1 MDAET
6 RDTWP
11 AAQNRVRRWLEFMLL
26 YVGLPL
32 ALLAARWVGCKV
44 PVLPVLW
51 LAAYPAAVC
60 LVRGYGWGAKEL
72 VGFSMTRPQA
82 GHLLLRVAI
91 AAAALTG
98 GILLVAPEQLFEL
111 PRRSPSLWALVMM
124 CYPILSVFPQGI
136 LYRGLFYAR
145 YAPLFGSERRA
156 WLAGALAFSLA
167 HLVFMN
173 VWAVA
178 LTFCGGLFINR
189 TYRKTGSL
197 LASGLEHALYGQ
209 LVFTTGWG
217 RFLYHGT
224 VRLLERGI

>member
-1 MDAET
+1 MAG
-6 RDTWP
+6 
-11 AAQNRVRRWLEFMLL
+11 VRMRRLGIEFVLL

-32 ALLAARWVGCKV
+32 ALLAARWLGCKV
-44 PVLPVLW
+44 PVLPFLW
-51 LAAYPAAVC
+51 AAAYPAAVC
-60 LVRGYGWGAKEL
+60 LVRRYGWGAKEL
-72 VGFSMTRPQA
+72 VGFSLTRPQA

-91 AAAALTG
+91 AAAVLTG

-111 PRRSPSLWALVMM
+111 PRRSPSLWALVML
-124 CYPILSVFPQGI
+124 CYPVLSVFPQGI

-145 YAPLFGSERRA
+145 YASLFGSERRA

-167 HLVFMN
+167 HLVFVN

-178 LTFCGGLFINR
+178 LTFVGGLFINR

-197 LASGLEHALYGQ
+197 MASGLEHALYGQ
-209 LVFTTGWG
+209 IVFTVGWG

-224 VRLLERGI
+224 VRLLERGLS